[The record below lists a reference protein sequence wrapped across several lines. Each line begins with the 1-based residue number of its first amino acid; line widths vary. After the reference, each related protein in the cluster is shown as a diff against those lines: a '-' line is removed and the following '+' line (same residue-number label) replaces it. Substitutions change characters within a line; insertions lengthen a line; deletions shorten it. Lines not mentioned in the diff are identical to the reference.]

1 MKPDSM
7 LVEPEHIVS
16 ARREVASIGSGPSL
30 NQFAHQEPALASF
43 LSENLAS
50 FAGRLSLSGAPTE
63 LVQGSHEEVLTLV
76 LTCVQLYVPRPL
88 RFVEGHHE
96 RQPPRPVGTVA
107 GVQASTLPEEGAASL
122 RSTRV
127 RGLNPH
133 SPSGDACVVRRLR

>member
-76 LTCVQLYVPRPL
+76 LTCVQSMRRGHYALWKDTMSGSRLAQLEPSLEFKPRP
-88 RFVEGHHE
+88 R
-96 RQPPRPVGTVA
+96 RK
-107 GVQASTLPEEGAASL
+107 
-122 RSTRV
+122 
-127 RGLNPH
+127 RGQPH
-133 SPSGDACVVRRLR
+133 SEAQE